1 MVWFEAQ
8 PWDCT
13 HLRCW
18 WLLVTAGPMS
28 PSWHG
33 YQMVKIFQYS
43 NTGLKT
49 EKFEFYEIQMLEKI
63 E

>member
-8 PWDCT
+8 PWGCT
-13 HLRCW
+13 LLRGW
-18 WLLVTAGPMS
+18 WLLVIAGQITR
-28 PSWHG
+28 WLKYFNIG
-33 YQMVKIFQYS
+33 

-49 EKFEFYEIQMLEKI
+49 EKFKFYKIQMLEKI